1 METIANKTVSMKYLE
16 KYERYAKKK
25 FGQNFI
31 IDPSVVKTIARHSGQ
46 GPLVLEI
53 GPGLGALTQ
62 QLALNYDKV
71 IAYEIDEHMVEILKE
86 SLEGLDNVDVHLEDF
101 LKADIEYLKG
111 TPLDV
116 CANLPYYITTP
127 LLFRLMELDV
137 NHMTLMVQKEIGD
150 RLSAKPGTKDYNA
163 LSIQIQYYFDVS
175 IAMRVSKESFHPR
188 PQVESIVVNLK
199 PTDNTMSYD
208 EKAFFEFLRACFQF
222 RRKTLLNNLKTLN
235 DTTDFKKVLEDLGYE
250 ANIRADYLLLDD
262 FLKIYG
268 AIYDA

>member
-1 METIANKTVSMKYLE
+1 MKYLE

-31 IDPSVVKTIARHSGQ
+31 IDPSVVRTIARHSGS

-86 SLEGLDNVDVHLEDF
+86 SLEGLDNVEVHLEDF
-101 LKADIEYLKG
+101 LKADIDDLKK
-111 TPLDV
+111 TDIDV

-127 LLFRLMELDV
+127 LLFRLMELDI
-137 NHMTLMVQKEIGD
+137 NHMTLMVQREIGE
-150 RLSAKPGTKDYNA
+150 RLSAKPGTKEYNA

-199 PTDNTMSYD
+199 PTGNTMPYN
-208 EKAFFEFLRACFQF
+208 EKEFFEFLRACFQF
-222 RRKTLLNNLKTLN
+222 RRKTLLNNLKTLSK
-235 DTTDFKKVLEDLGYE
+235 TIDFKTLLEDLGYE
-250 ANIRADYLLLDD
+250 RNIRADYLLIDD
-262 FLKIYG
+262 FMKIYG
-268 AIYDA
+268 AIQNA

>member
-1 METIANKTVSMKYLE
+1 
-16 KYERYAKKK
+16 
-25 FGQNFI
+25 
-31 IDPSVVKTIARHSGQ
+31 
-46 GPLVLEI
+46 
-53 GPGLGALTQ
+53 
-62 QLALNYDKV
+62 
-71 IAYEIDEHMVEILKE
+71 
-86 SLEGLDNVDVHLEDF
+86 
-101 LKADIEYLKG
+101 
-111 TPLDV
+111 
-116 CANLPYYITTP
+116 
-127 LLFRLMELDV
+127 MELDV